1 MLAAFGTSI
10 AAGLLGAL
18 LGLGGGI
25 IVVPAL
31 TLLLGV
37 DIRYAI
43 GASLISVIATSC
55 AAGSSYVK
63 DRWSNIRLGMFL
75 EPGTTI
81 GAMVGAFIA
90 GLLNP
95 QWLHLIF
102 AALLVFVTASMLRQ
116 RDQGGR
122 ADAPNDPLADALR
135 LHGSVPSAQGGGE
148 GESSYRV
155 HHALPGL
162 LGGGG
167 AGLVSGLLGVGGG
180 LLKVPLM
187 TLAMG
192 VPLKAATA
200 TSNFMIGVTGAASAG
215 VYFSRGDI
223 DPVIAG
229 PVAVGVLI
237 GATIGARLI
246 SRAPRKALRAA
257 FSAVLLFT
265 AFQMFRKG
273 MA

>member
-1 MLAAFGTSI
+1 MFMLAAFGSSV

-55 AAGSSYVK
+55 AAGASYVR
-63 DRWSNIRLGMFL
+63 DRWSNVRLGMFL
-75 EPGTTI
+75 EPGTAI
-81 GAMVGAFIA
+81 GAMIGAYLA
-90 GLLNP
+90 GIVDP
-95 QWLHLIF
+95 KWLHVIF
-102 AALLVFVTASMLRQ
+102 AALLLFVVASMFRHREPHPTRPLPQ
-116 RDQGGR
+116 
-122 ADAPNDPLADALR
+122 DPLADRLA
-135 LHGSVPSAQGGGE
+135 LHGTLPLAAGDRPYG
-148 GESSYRV
+148 V
-155 HHALPGL
+155 HRSR
-162 LGGGG
+162 LGFVGSTG
-167 AGLVSGLLGVGGG
+167 AGVVSGLLGVGGG

-187 TLAMG
+187 TVGMG

-223 DPVIAG
+223 EPVIAG
-229 PVAVGVLI
+229 PVALGVLV
-237 GATIGARLI
+237 GATIGARVMTKMP
-246 SRAPRKALRAA
+246 ATTLRVA
-257 FSAVLLFT
+257 FSAVLIIT
-265 AFQMFRKG
+265 AVQMFRKG
-273 MA
+273 MG